1 MRRSPDASF
10 AERYRI
16 GFVSFDRS
24 CPDLYGVP
32 DSCSNPS
39 HDQCAGVGMNE
50 TAAAAEQR
58 GQALLELG
66 RGREAEE
73 QFRVA
78 LASTPGDPNLLTQLA
93 QALLEQDRYQE
104 AHDASRAAVGAA
116 PEHVMAYSVLSA
128 SLAGLDRLPEA
139 RDAVRRALGLA
150 PHFAGLHAQEA
161 HVLLA
166 QKLPAEAL
174 ASVARAR
181 ALNPEDSDAAAV
193 QALALYETQRFGEA
207 DAAVQEA
214 LRLEP
219 ENVTAHRVQGLLALR
234 RGGGAPAVQA
244 HRTALRL
251 SPTDSGAR
259 EGLAF
264 SLKSRNPLY
273 GLLLRYSMWLQA
285 QPKALR
291 LGMIV
296 LPVILTRLLRPFD
309 DQPWATALLVVVLG
323 YVVLSWSLEPLMNTV
338 LLLSSDRHVL
348 GRPDRLATYAFL
360 GFAGAGV
367 AVLAVGLA
375 GDVPLFLTLALG
387 LGLWAMSVGSAHTVK
402 AGRVKVLTI
411 GAGVAALLAVVAFA
425 GTLAGFDGLVVA
437 VMTVLLGGVAALWFT
452 AFA

>member
-1 MRRSPDASF
+1 
-10 AERYRI
+10 
-16 GFVSFDRS
+16 
-24 CPDLYGVP
+24 
-32 DSCSNPS
+32 
-39 HDQCAGVGMNE
+39 MNE

-73 QFRVA
+73 QFRIA
-78 LASTPGDPNLLTQLA
+78 LAATPGDPDLLTRLA

-104 AHDASRAAVGAA
+104 AHDASRAAVSAA
-116 PEHVMAYSVLSA
+116 PEHMIAFSVLSA
-128 SLAGLDRLPEA
+128 SLAGLERLPEA
-139 RDAVRRALGLA
+139 REAVRRALALA
-150 PHFAGLHAQEA
+150 PHFAGLHVQEA
-161 HVLLA
+161 RVLLA
-166 QKLPAEAL
+166 QDLSDEAL

-181 ALNPEDSDAAAV
+181 ALDPEDADGAAV

-214 LRLEP
+214 LRLDP
-219 ENVTAHRVQGLLALR
+219 QNVAAHRIQGLLALR
-234 RGGGAPAVQA
+234 RGGGAPAVEA

-259 EGLAF
+259 EGLAV
-264 SLKSRNPLY
+264 SLKSRNPIY

-291 LGMIV
+291 IGMVV

-309 DQPWATALLVVVLG
+309 DQPWATALIVVVLA

-338 LLLSSDRHVL
+338 LLLSNDRHVL
-348 GRPDRLATYAFL
+348 GRPERLATYAFL
-360 GFAGAGV
+360 GFAGT
-367 AVLAVGLA
+367 AVVVLVVGLA
-375 GDVPLFLTLALG
+375 GNIPLFLTLALG
-387 LGLWAMSVGSAHTVK
+387 LGLWTMSIGSAHTVQ

-425 GTLAGFDGLVVA
+425 GTLAGLDGLGIA

>member
-1 MRRSPDASF
+1 
-10 AERYRI
+10 
-16 GFVSFDRS
+16 
-24 CPDLYGVP
+24 
-32 DSCSNPS
+32 
-39 HDQCAGVGMNE
+39 MNE

-58 GQALLELG
+58 GRALLDLG

-73 QFRVA
+73 QFRTA
-78 LASTPGDPNLLTQLA
+78 LAATPDDPDLLAHLA
-93 QALLEQDRYQE
+93 QALLQQDRYQE
-104 AHDASRAAVGAA
+104 AHDVSRAAVGAA
-116 PEHVMAYSVLSA
+116 PGNVMAYSILSA
-128 SLAGLDRLPEA
+128 SLAELDRLPEA
-139 RDAVRRALGLA
+139 REAVRRALALA
-150 PHFAGLHAQEA
+150 PHFAGLHVQEA
-161 HVLLA
+161 RVLLT

-181 ALNPEDSDAAAV
+181 ALHPEDSDAAAV
-193 QALALYETQRFGEA
+193 QAAALYDLQRFREA
-207 DAAVQEA
+207 DAAVAEA
-214 LRLEP
+214 LRLNP
-219 ENVTAHRVQGLLALR
+219 EDVVAHRVQGLLALR

-291 LGMIV
+291 LGMV
-296 LPVILTRLLRPFD
+296 FLPLILIRLLRPFD
-309 DQPWATALLVVVLG
+309 DQPWATALIVVVIG

-348 GRPDRLATYAFL
+348 GRPERLATYAFL

-367 AVLAVGLA
+367 LVLTVGLV
-375 GDVPLFLTLALG
+375 GGFPMFQTLALG
-387 LGLWAMSVGSAHTVK
+387 LGLWAMATGSAHTVK
-402 AGRVKVLTI
+402 AGRVKVLAV
-411 GAGVAALLAVVAFA
+411 GAGVAGVVATLAFA
-425 GTLAGFDGLVVA
+425 GTLAGLGGLGLA
-437 VMTVLLGGVAALWFT
+437 VMAVLLGGIAATWFT